1 VSDDFT
7 QDPRFQEPPPFEGD
21 DALISGV
28 GTDEYL
34 EQERPGALEPE
45 FEVAL
50 HPDGAGAYAE
60 VAGAETALGWA
71 PDTELIARR
80 GTWSEVW
87 VRFRKDKFAL
97 VGIVIIAILV
107 LVAIFA
113 PWLAHITGHNP
124 TTQYTDTGL
133 TAQGMPVGPSHEFWL
148 GTDTLGRDMATRL
161 MYGARVSLIIG
172 ILANG
177 FALLLGVIFGI
188 TAGYFRGGTE
198 TFIMRAT
205 DVMMAFPIFLFAI
218 ALSTAINKPGIW
230 VLVLVIG
237 IVYWTPMTRV
247 IHGEVLSIREKEFVD
262 AARLTG
268 CSTARILY
276 RHILPHLVA
285 PIIVYTSLGIA
296 TTVLF
301 EASLSFIGLGVQPPT
316 PSWGQMISDAQNYYL
331 VAPWL
336 MIFPGLCI
344 MLTVLA
350 FNLVGDGL
358 RDAFDPQQRRR

>member
-1 VSDDFT
+1 MSF
-7 QDPRFQEPPPFEGD
+7 EPPEDYGD
-21 DALISGV
+21 PLRIDEP
-28 GTDEYL
+28 GTGTASVDLPVPEV
-34 EQERPGALEPE
+34 EQELGNRSA
-45 FEVAL
+45 A
-50 HPDGAGAYAE
+50 AE
-60 VAGAETALGWA
+60 IETAAAEAGWFPEA
-71 PDTELIARR
+71 AIIEGR

-87 VRFRKDKFAL
+87 RRFRKDKFAVAGL
-97 VGIVIIAILV
+97 VIIAILIF
-107 LVAIFA
+107 VAITA
-113 PWLAHITGHNP
+113 PWIAPHNP
-124 TTQYTDTGL
+124 TTQYNEGL
-133 TAQGMPVGPSHEFWL
+133 TNQGMPVAPSLHSQFLL
-148 GTDTLGRDMATRL
+148 GTDTLGRDLLSRL
-161 MYGARVSLIIG
+161 IYGARVSLVIG

-188 TAGYFRGGTE
+188 TAGYFRGGVE
-198 TFIMRAT
+198 TLIMRAT

-218 ALSTAINKPGIW
+218 ALSAAINKPGIW

-268 CSTARILY
+268 CTNRRILV

-316 PSWGQMISDAQNYYL
+316 PSWGQMINDGQAYYTS
-331 VAPWL
+331 APWL
-336 MIFPGLCI
+336 VLFPGLCI
-344 MLTVLA
+344 MITVLA

-358 RDAFDPQQRRR
+358 RDAFDPKQRRR

>member
-1 VSDDFT
+1 MSTTDD
-7 QDPRFQEPPPFEGD
+7 DRKR
-21 DALISGV
+21 
-28 GTDEYL
+28 
-34 EQERPGALEPE
+34 EQELEAYRDKFGSEGA
-45 FEVAL
+45 
-50 HPDGAGAYAE
+50 AG
-60 VAGAETALGWA
+60 VLGFRGDLDPVSGAELSTFAGDLGAVAAHAGWNPEA
-71 PDTELIARR
+71 EAIAGR

-87 VRFRKDKFAL
+87 RRFRKDKFAV
-97 VGIVIIAILV
+97 VGLVIIVLLV
-107 LVAIFA
+107 LIAITA
-113 PWLAHITGHNP
+113 PWIRPHNP
-124 TTQYTDTGL
+124 VTQYNDGITN
-133 TAQGMPVGPSHEFWL
+133 QGMPVGPSAKFWL
-148 GTDTLGRDMATRL
+148 GTDTLGRDLLSRL
-161 MYGARVSLIIG
+161 IYGARVSLVIG
-172 ILANG
+172 VLANG

-188 TAGYFRGGTE
+188 TAGYFRGWVE
-198 TFIMRAT
+198 TLIMRAT

-218 ALSTAINKPGIW
+218 ALSAAINKPGIW

-237 IVYWTPMTRV
+237 IAYWTPMTRV

-268 CSTARILY
+268 CSTVRILY

-316 PSWGQMISDAQNYYL
+316 ASWGQMIFDGQAYYL
-331 VAPWL
+331 AAPGL
-336 MIFPGLCI
+336 IIYPGLCI